1 MIGDHGTPPLAD
13 NQRFTLAALFIRA
26 HQSSQAALI
35 LAERGMIGDAR
46 AVLRSAVEGVIAMY
60 GLAATPTFIDR
71 LRDDYRLNQQKLA
84 RVVLDEPSFRELYA
98 SAEIAQMEAINREV
112 AELRANSDKDKRPR
126 GIIWDQVAAMHC
138 PDLYK
143 LLYRP
148 LSIDGTHTNL
158 DAINRHVQVD
168 PGGRVTGLKGGPDA
182 EGIVEVLKAATLIVL
197 WAADPISRAFPMDG
211 IDDRIQAYLRR
222 FRELPG
228 SEA

>member
-1 MIGDHGTPPLAD
+1 
-13 NQRFTLAALFIRA
+13 
-26 HQSSQAALI
+26 
-35 LAERGMIGDAR
+35 
-46 AVLRSAVEGVIAMY
+46 
-60 GLAATPTFIDR
+60 
-71 LRDDYRLNQQKLA
+71 
-84 RVVLDEPSFRELYA
+84 
-98 SAEIAQMEAINREV
+98 
-112 AELRANSDKDKRPR
+112 
-126 GIIWDQVAAMHC
+126 MHC